1 MDNFLNRSVLRTIRN
16 MDGSHLRTVEF
27 FDANGTRRCITLTD
41 TMYEMA
47 EHMLRRMIHEGYLQF
62 IESDGKII
70 GEIVVEK
77 TLLASDE
84 KAYNVNPTIDFS
96 TES

>member
-1 MDNFLNRSVLRTIRN
+1 
-16 MDGSHLRTVEF
+16 
-27 FDANGTRRCITLTD
+27 
-41 TMYEMA
+41 
-47 EHMLRRMIHEGYLQF
+47 MLRRMIHEGYLQF

-84 KAYNVNPTIDFS
+84 KAYNVNPTIDFFNRVLA
-96 TES
+96 